1 MQYDLEAGKLLL
13 HCPALPQEGVSSA
26 FTLSSCQVHTELLPN
41 PVCHISGGKKGEPDR
56 RLQHFP
62 EVLFEQRLDSCLA

>member
-13 HCPALPQEGVSSA
+13 HCPALPQEGVNSA

-41 PVCHISGGKKGEPDR
+41 PVCHISGGKKANLIEGCSIFQGYR
-56 RLQHFP
+56 GLI
-62 EVLFEQRLDSCLA
+62 